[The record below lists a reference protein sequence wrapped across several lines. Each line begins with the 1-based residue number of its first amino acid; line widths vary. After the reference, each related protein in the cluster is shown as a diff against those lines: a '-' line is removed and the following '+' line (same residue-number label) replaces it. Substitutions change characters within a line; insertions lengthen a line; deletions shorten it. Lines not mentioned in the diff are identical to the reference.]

1 MINEYP
7 LDVKILK
14 VDDLYNYDIINEEL
28 KKFKFYLIHNN
39 NKINN
44 NNEMEIDKNEN
55 EIKLIY
61 FAKKEGIIMY

>member
-61 FAKKEGIIMY
+61 FAKKKVIIMY